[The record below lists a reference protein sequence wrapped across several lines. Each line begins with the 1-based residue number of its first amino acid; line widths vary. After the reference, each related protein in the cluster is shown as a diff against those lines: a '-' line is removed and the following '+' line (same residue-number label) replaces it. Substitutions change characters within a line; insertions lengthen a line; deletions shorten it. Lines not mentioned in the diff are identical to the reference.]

1 VKEVRRLILE
11 DAGAD
16 LFQAKDRFTDNAGIL
31 PSQFSAP
38 RRFQVLPQHRHALHQ
53 ATEHY

>member
-1 VKEVRRLILE
+1 VKDVRRLILE